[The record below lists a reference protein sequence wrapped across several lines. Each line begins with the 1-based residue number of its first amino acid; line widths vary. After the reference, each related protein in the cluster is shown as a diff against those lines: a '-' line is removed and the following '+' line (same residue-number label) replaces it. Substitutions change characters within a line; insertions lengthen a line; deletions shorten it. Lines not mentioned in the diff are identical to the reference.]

1 MNFTFRNRVMTSD
14 EVRDRLRTMRRT
26 HTVGSILSL
35 LAEVVRDEADAEFV
49 AGDFAA
55 EGQSRVVLGTL
66 YSVSV
71 GVDSVRYRPKE
82 GT

>member
-1 MNFTFRNRVMTSD
+1 MTSD
-14 EVRDRLRTMRRT
+14 DVREHLRTMRKT
-26 HTVGSILSL
+26 HTLGSILSL

-66 YSVSV
+66 YSLSV
-71 GVDSVRYRPKE
+71 GVDAVRYRPKE

>member
-1 MNFTFRNRVMTSD
+1 MTSD
-14 EVRDRLRTMRRT
+14 DVRDGLRTMRET
-26 HTVGSILSL
+26 HSVGSILSL
-35 LAEVVRDEADAEFV
+35 LAEVVKDEADAEFV
-49 AGDFAA
+49 AGDFEA
-55 EGQSRVVLGTL
+55 EDQTRIVLGTL